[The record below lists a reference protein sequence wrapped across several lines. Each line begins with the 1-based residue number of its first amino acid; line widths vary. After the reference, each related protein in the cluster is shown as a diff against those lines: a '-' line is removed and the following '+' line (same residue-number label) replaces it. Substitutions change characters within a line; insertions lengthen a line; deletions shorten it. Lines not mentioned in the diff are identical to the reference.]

1 MKIRGLVSDR
11 AAALV
16 KLGKAEYLGV
26 FSMPD
31 LFHFMQDL
39 GKMAG
44 LQIGKKRQQAAK
56 NLSGAKPCEKKEARQ
71 IFEQVEQVYQSYRGM
86 VQQINKTVHPFDEE
100 DRWAQQAKVE
110 KGLLHCFT
118 NIGKLAK
125 QLDVN
130 IAVEKASKVLAQ
142 ICPIA
147 QGIQIWIVQA
157 KTEIGEW
164 ADKKI
169 ITGAEQLWITRCL
182 LPLAYWQ
189 IQLVKTQSKSRN
201 QELRTDYKLRLAQ
214 AKNRCEINDLTKQI
228 PPQRQDELF
237 CLAYQ
242 LAISFQRASSQ
253 TEGRNGYLAFIN
265 HGNKG
270 ISKQRLEV
278 LTVVHNYD
286 IKRADGSTPAQR
298 LFNKQ
303 FPDLFEFLCQNVTGF
318 KEPRA
323 RKIKPLNIN
332 VLQR

>member
-11 AAALV
+11 ATALV
-16 KLGKAEYLGV
+16 KLGKAEYLDV

-44 LQIGKKRQQAAK
+44 LQIGKKRQQAVK
-56 NLSGAKPCEKKEARQ
+56 NLSTAKPCEKKEARQ
-71 IFEQVEQVYQSYRGM
+71 VFEQVEQVYQSYRGM
-86 VQQINKTVHPFDEE
+86 VRQINKTVHPFDGE
-100 DRWAQQAKVE
+100 DHWVEQANVE
-110 KGLLHCFT
+110 KGLLHCLT
-118 NIGKLAK
+118 AIGKLAK

-130 IAVEKASKVLAQ
+130 VAVEKASKVLAQ
-142 ICPIA
+142 ISPIA
-147 QGIQIWIVQA
+147 QGVQTWVVQA
-157 KTEIGEW
+157 KTEIQGW
-164 ADKKI
+164 ADQQI
-169 ITGAEQLWITRCL
+169 ITRAEQLWITQCL
-182 LPLAYWQ
+182 MPLAYWQ
-189 IQLVKTQSKSRN
+189 IQLVKTQPKSRN
-201 QELRTDYKLRLAQ
+201 QELRTDYQQRLAHAQ
-214 AKNRCEINDLTKQI
+214 NRYEINDLTKQI
-228 PPQRQDELF
+228 PPERQDELF

-253 TEGRNGYLAFIN
+253 TEGRNGYLSFIN

-286 IKRADGSTPAQR
+286 IKRDDGSTPAQR

-318 KEPRA
+318 KEPRR
-323 RKIKPLNIN
+323 RKHKALKTNG
-332 VLQR
+332 LQH